1 MKKRNQYR
9 AKKSQLKEE
18 KEQQQQQ
25 QNKQNQATNSTLS
38 SSPSSFSSQSSSA
51 SSSASS
57 SPKLIPNGQQLQ
69 IVDTT
74 SISIEPVV
82 VNRLGNTTSI
92 QVVQV
97 NGKSS
102 ANVLPTTTTLPQ
114 TVISK
119 TNGIDRVRKRDITF
133 KYSLRI

>member
-25 QNKQNQATNSTLS
+25 QQNKQNQVANSTLS

-57 SPKLIPNGQQLQ
+57 SPKLIPNGQQFQ

-119 TNGIDRVRKRDITF
+119 TNGIDRVSKREI
-133 KYSLRI
+133 KYF

>member
-9 AKKSQLKEE
+9 AKKNQLKEE

-25 QNKQNQATNSTLS
+25 QNKQNQVANSTLS

-74 SISIEPVV
+74 SISIEPVA

-119 TNGIDRVRKRDITF
+119 TNGIDRVSKKEI
-133 KYSLRI
+133 KYF

>member
-9 AKKSQLKEE
+9 AKKNQLKEE

-25 QNKQNQATNSTLS
+25 QNKQNQVANSTLS

-119 TNGIDRVRKRDITF
+119 TNGIDRVSKREI
-133 KYSLRI
+133 KYF